1 MSLKDLVCH
10 GIDGVFGFMCAWK
23 KRREI
28 LGSSRHCSPIWSK
41 KQVGSAG
48 TVVQVVVG
56 GLLRLSCRLIRL
68 NPGVWWGREKCL
80 VQHPGSV
87 LGCGRGIKLTVK
99 FVIQQWLV
107 ARWLWLWRAP
117 TADVLVRFPGGTKCL
132 LPCCHEINV

>member
-48 TVVQVVVG
+48 TVVQVVKCRDCG
-56 GLLRLSCRLIRL
+56 ASCC
-68 NPGVWWGREKCL
+68 WW
-80 VQHPGSV
+80 SV
-87 LGCGRGIKLTVK
+87 AAIM
-99 FVIQQWLV
+99 
-107 ARWLWLWRAP
+107 
-117 TADVLVRFPGGTKCL
+117 
-132 LPCCHEINV
+132 